1 MTLATSPSQI
11 PHRSIHFYTVARKLR
26 KVAVAGELRMAF
38 VRWPFTSFAAERF
51 AKTNRHLGAVQH
63 QCNCTNMPHCLLK
76 TSPGGCKANVGL
88 VSCFS
93 YFTPCSK
100 QKGDVR

>member
-51 AKTNRHLGAVQH
+51 AKTNRHLGAVPASMQLHQH
-63 QCNCTNMPHCLLK
+63 ASLSSKKLHQGAAK
-76 TSPGGCKANVGL
+76 QTSDWSRASHTSHHAQNRKAM
-88 VSCFS
+88 
-93 YFTPCSK
+93 
-100 QKGDVR
+100 